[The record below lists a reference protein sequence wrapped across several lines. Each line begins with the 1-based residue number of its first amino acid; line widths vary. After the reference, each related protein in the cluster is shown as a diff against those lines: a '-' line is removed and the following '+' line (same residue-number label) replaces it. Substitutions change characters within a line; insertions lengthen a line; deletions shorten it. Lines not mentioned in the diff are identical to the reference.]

1 MALWI
6 IGGIVGLIP
15 VAWAIL
21 AILTRIDHKRF
32 ERRWENATA
41 EERREMQ
48 LAAYR
53 THAGGK

>member
-1 MALWI
+1 MAI
-6 IGGIVGLIP
+6 IGGIVALIL
-15 VAWAIL
+15 VAWAVL
-21 AILTRIDHKRF
+21 ATLTRIGHKRF

-53 THAGGK
+53 IHAGGE